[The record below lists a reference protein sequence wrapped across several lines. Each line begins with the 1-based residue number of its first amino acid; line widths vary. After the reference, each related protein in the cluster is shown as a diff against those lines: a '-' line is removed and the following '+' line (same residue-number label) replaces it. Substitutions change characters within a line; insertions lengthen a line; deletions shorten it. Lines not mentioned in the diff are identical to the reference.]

1 MLGAD
6 GPYPLEYEIHEL
18 FKVWD
23 KKLVL
28 IADQLFPPYL
38 LPMIEHVLSSFGIT
52 LELFL
57 LLFHLRI
64 PTRAWLLT
72 HHQEL
77 KDELDKV
84 KEEAQNV
91 VGGLHLLQ
99 PLWVPLLFLLVL
111 IDELLM
117 SEVKVEVP
125 DLILDE
131 SMRGHCQLSDE
142 I

>member
-1 MLGAD
+1 
-6 GPYPLEYEIHEL
+6 
-18 FKVWD
+18 
-23 KKLVL
+23 
-28 IADQLFPPYL
+28 
-38 LPMIEHVLSSFGIT
+38 MIEHVLSPFGIT
-52 LELFL
+52 LKLLF
-57 LLFHLRI
+57 LLFHLCI
-64 PTRAWLLT
+64 TANSWLLT

-77 KDELDKV
+77 KDELDEV
-84 KEEAQNV
+84 KEETEDV
-91 VGGLHLLQ
+91 MRGLHLLQ

-111 IDELLM
+111 VDELLM